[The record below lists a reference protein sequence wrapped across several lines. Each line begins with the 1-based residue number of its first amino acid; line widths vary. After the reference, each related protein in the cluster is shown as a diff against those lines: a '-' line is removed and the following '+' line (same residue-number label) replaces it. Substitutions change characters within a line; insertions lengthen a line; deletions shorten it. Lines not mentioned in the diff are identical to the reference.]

1 MWNKATD
8 TEESFRNKAIWW
20 SAAAV
25 IVVIA
30 GIGAYYRYSAQQAPE
45 PVKETHPPPAPAAN
59 TENGGIQHPVP
70 ATAESAALPSLNQS
84 DQVVRDSLAGMFGQN
99 AITQFLV
106 PENIV
111 RHIVV
116 TVDNLPR
123 KKVAV
128 DLRPVKPTPGETVVS
143 GQGDITTLST
153 ANYARYTPFVRVVE
167 AADPKTVATVYFHL
181 YPLFQQAY
189 EDLGYP
195 GKFFNDRLVEV
206 IDHLLAAPEPQGPIE
221 LVQPKVFYQFADP
234 KLEDLSAGQKLLI
247 RMGPA
252 NERSLKAKLRDLRAE
267 LVRGGAA
274 AEEAKPAAQPTPGEA
289 PSSGAGAGLP
299 QTTGQPPAG
308 TQPTPTQPQAGQPP
322 ATSQPQPAPQPQ
334 AVPAPQPAQPR

>member
-25 IVVIA
+25 VVVIV
-30 GIGAYYRYSAQQAPE
+30 GIGVYYRYHAQSVPQKVQQNRPA
-45 PVKETHPPPAPAAN
+45 PPPPTN

-70 ATAESAALPSLNQS
+70 SSADSTALPPLNQS
-84 DQVVRDSLAGMFGQN
+84 DQVVRDSLAGLFGQP
-99 AITQFLV
+99 AAAQFLV

-128 DLRPVKPTPGETVVS
+128 DLRPLKPTPGETVVAT
-143 GQGDITTLST
+143 QGDTTTLST
-153 ANYARYTPFVRVVE
+153 ANYARYTPFVRLVE
-167 AADPKTVATVYFHL
+167 SADPKTLATVYFHL

-195 GKFFNDRLVEV
+195 GRFFNDRLVEV
-206 IDHLLAAPEPQGPIE
+206 IDQLLAAPEPQGPIE

-252 NERSLKAKLRDLRAE
+252 NERALKAKLRDLRVE
-267 LVRGGAA
+267 LVQTRVAPTA
-274 AEEAKPAAQPTPGEA
+274 AEQPKAMEQPKAAQ
-289 PSSGAGAGLP
+289 
-299 QTTGQPPAG
+299 QQ
-308 TQPTPTQPQAGQPP
+308 
-322 ATSQPQPAPQPQ
+322 
-334 AVPAPQPAQPR
+334 

>member
-8 TEESFRNKAIWW
+8 AEESFRNKAIWW

-25 IVVIA
+25 VVVIV
-30 GIGAYYRYSAQQAPE
+30 GIAAYYRYVVPSQPETVQEKAP
-45 PVKETHPPPAPAAN
+45 PPPPPATNAD
-59 TENGGIQHPVP
+59 NGGIQHPIP
-70 ATAESAALPSLNQS
+70 GNGADSAALPALNQS
-84 DQVVRDSLAGMFGQN
+84 DQVVRDSLAGLLG
-99 AITQFLV
+99 AKSVEQFLV

-128 DLRPVKPTPGETVVS
+128 DLRPIKPTPGETVVS
-143 GQGDITTLST
+143 SQGDTSTLST
-153 ANYARYTPFVRVVE
+153 ANYARYAPFMHLVE
-167 AADPKTVATVYFHL
+167 STDPKTLTAVYFHL

-206 IDHLLAAPEPQGPIE
+206 IDHLLAAPEPQAPLE

-234 KLEDLSAGQKLLI
+234 KLEDLSAGQKLMI

-252 NERSLKAKLRDLRAE
+252 DERALKAKLRDLRAQ
-267 LVRGGAA
+267 LVQSG
-274 AEEAKPAAQPTPGEA
+274 P
-289 PSSGAGAGLP
+289 SGA
-299 QTTGQPPAG
+299 PP
-308 TQPTPTQPQAGQPP
+308 PRAGQ
-322 ATSQPQPAPQPQ
+322 QK
-334 AVPAPQPAQPR
+334 

>member
-8 TEESFRNKAIWW
+8 AEESFRNKAIWW

-25 IVVIA
+25 VVVIA
-30 GIGAYYRYSAQQAPE
+30 GIAAYYRYYAQTGTPAKVQQ
-45 PVKETHPPPAPAAN
+45 PPPAPPPAAN
-59 TENGGIQHPVP
+59 TDNGGIQHPIP
-70 ATAESAALPSLNQS
+70 ASGADNAALPALNQS
-84 DQVVRDSLAGMFGQN
+84 DQVVRDSLAGLLG
-99 AITQFLV
+99 AKSVEQFLV
-106 PENIV
+106 PENII

-128 DLRPVKPTPGETVVS
+128 DLRPIKPTPGETVVS
-143 GQGDITTLST
+143 GQGDTSTLST
-153 ANYARYTPFVRVVE
+153 ANYARYAPIVHLVE
-167 AADPKTVATVYFHL
+167 TTDPKTLATVYFHL

-206 IDHLLAAPEPQGPIE
+206 IDHLLAAPEPQGPVE

-234 KLEDLSAGQKLLI
+234 KLEDLSAGQKLMI

-252 NERSLKAKLRDLRAE
+252 NERALKAKLRDLRAE
-267 LVRGGAA
+267 LIQSGSATAPPPKAGG
-274 AEEAKPAAQPTPGEA
+274 
-289 PSSGAGAGLP
+289 
-299 QTTGQPPAG
+299 
-308 TQPTPTQPQAGQPP
+308 
-322 ATSQPQPAPQPQ
+322 
-334 AVPAPQPAQPR
+334 